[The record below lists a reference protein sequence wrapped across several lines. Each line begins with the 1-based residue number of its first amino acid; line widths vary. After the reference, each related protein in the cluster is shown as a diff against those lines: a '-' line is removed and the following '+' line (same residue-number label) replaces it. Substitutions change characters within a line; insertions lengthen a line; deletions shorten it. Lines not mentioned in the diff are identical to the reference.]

1 LTGDLTSFAQ
11 SNIGRPNPKDIGFD
25 SASVGNW
32 LWRQG
37 SGDVATGGQ
46 AQPTAWWI
54 NFGSYTA
61 TTGADKMLGFTGF
74 GTLGGGDLDVNVGG
88 DAGVLNTLGY
98 GFSNG
103 AVNPHSQG
111 LVLAVGSTGRV
122 ASDGSLQLTG
132 GAICGCASLAT

>member
-1 LTGDLTSFAQ
+1 M
-11 SNIGRPNPKDIGFD
+11 
-25 SASVGNW
+25 
-32 LWRQG
+32 
-37 SGDVATGGQ
+37 ATGGQ

-103 AVNPHSQG
+103 AVNPIAKAWSWQW
-111 LVLAVGSTGRV
+111 AARAGSP
-122 ASDGSLQLTG
+122 AMAACS
-132 GAICGCASLAT
+132 